1 MILPGSQ
8 LAACNAELPVANIAF
23 ASRGAGGLSY
33 NAHTLFSGSISI
45 IMRFQAGISPSA
57 GIVAEICIC
66 PFFSENCLLHMK
78 RRENLTR

>member
-33 NAHTLFSGSISI
+33 NARTLFSGSISI

-66 PFFSENCLLHMK
+66 PFFPKTASYP
-78 RRENLTR
+78 